1 MTHRH
6 FISQSYVP
14 AVDRFGHLVIVIVS
28 VPDVPADDLGQV
40 REGVPRRV
48 PPLPP
53 VPRPLRLVLRAGGE
67 PRRGGGEVEG
77 ARPGPG
83 VALLVLGPRL
93 AAADTLKR
101 PTGHATVM
109 LLGV

>member
-1 MTHRH
+1 MGLVYIPVKRSDH
-6 FISQSYVP
+6 FVVVVV
-14 AVDRFGHLVIVIVS
+14 AVL
-28 VPDVPADDLGQV
+28 DVPAYDLGQV

-101 PTGHATVM
+101 PTGQATVM